1 MTTPEVSMPSTVH
14 PPTIPPAEF
23 DRSVETRRIAVPHE
37 DGMPRHFVD
46 GDLLQSH
53 IMATLSATFPKGEQ
67 FFVDSVRAFRSEIDD
82 DELRRQVAGFI
93 GQESMHG
100 REHDRFNEILAEMG
114 YPTRF
119 VDGATGAVMGLM
131 QRVLPPS
138 VQLAVTAAA
147 EHFTSVLAEQILE
160 EDAFADQDLPEDV
173 KDLFRWHALE
183 ECEHKAVAYD
193 VYQRCVGNEAV
204 RLATMH
210 ALTALLGAVVV
221 SSLLGTVLSDR
232 SARNPV
238 RFVRSVLNLRRSPF
252 ARKKIALRLLEY
264 NRPGFHPDDR
274 DTELLV
280 TQWREALFGAEGE
293 LNDILAGARKASA

>member
-1 MTTPEVSMPSTVH
+1 
-14 PPTIPPAEF
+14 
-23 DRSVETRRIAVPHE
+23 
-37 DGMPRHFVD
+37 
-46 GDLLQSH
+46 
-53 IMATLSATFPKGEQ
+53 
-67 FFVDSVRAFRSEIDD
+67 
-82 DELRRQVAGFI
+82 
-93 GQESMHG
+93 
-100 REHDRFNEILAEMG
+100 
-114 YPTRF
+114 
-119 VDGATGAVMGLM
+119 MGLM

-147 EHFTSVLAEQILE
+147 EHFTSVLAEQILA
-160 EDAFADQDLPEDV
+160 EDSFADQDLPEDV

-238 RFVRSVLNLRRSPF
+238 RFVRSVLNLRS
-252 ARKKIALRLLEY
+252 EE
-264 NRPGFHPDDR
+264 H
-274 DTELLV
+274 TSELQSLMRISYAV
-280 TQWREALFGAEGE
+280 
-293 LNDILAGARKASA
+293 

>member
-1 MTTPEVSMPSTVH
+1 MPS
-14 PPTIPPAEF
+14 PASPLTITPAEF
-23 DRSVETRRIAVPHE
+23 DRSVEARRVAVPYGE
-37 DGMPRHFVD
+37 GMPRHFVD

-67 FFVDSVRAFRSEIDD
+67 FFVDSVRAFRHQIDD
-82 DELRRQVAGFI
+82 EELRRQVAGFI

-100 REHDRFNEILAEMG
+100 REHDRFNEVLAAMG
-114 YPTRF
+114 YPTR
-119 VDGATGAVMGLM
+119 VIDGATGAAMRLM

-160 EDAFADQDLPEDV
+160 EDAFADQDLPDDV

-193 VYQRCVGNEAV
+193 VYQRCVGNEAI

-210 ALTALLGAVVV
+210 ALSALLGAVVV
-221 SSLLGTVLSDR
+221 ASLLGTVLSDR

-238 RFVRSVLNLRRSPF
+238 RFVHSVLNLRRSPF

-280 TQWREALFGAEGE
+280 AQWREALFGLDGE
-293 LNDILAGARKASA
+293 LNHILTGTRTASA

>member
-1 MTTPEVSMPSTVH
+1 MPSPVH

-23 DRSVETRRIAVPHE
+23 DRSVETRRIAVPH
-37 DGMPRHFVD
+37 DDRMPRHFVE

-53 IMATLSATFPKGEQ
+53 IMAILSATFPKGEE
-67 FFVDSVRAFRSEIDD
+67 FFVQSVRAFRDQIGDE
-82 DELRRQVAGFI
+82 ELRRQVAGFI
-93 GQESMHG
+93 GQETMHG
-100 REHDRFNEILAEMG
+100 REHDRFNEVLAEMG

-119 VDGATGAVMGLM
+119 VDGATGAAMGLM
-131 QRVLPPS
+131 QRLLPPS

-147 EHFTSVLAEQILE
+147 EHYTSVLAEQMLHD
-160 EDAFADQDLPEDV
+160 DAFADQDLPEDV

-193 VYQRCVGNEAV
+193 VYQRCVGNEAI

-210 ALTALLGAVVV
+210 ALSALLGVVV
-221 SSLLGTVLSDR
+221 VTSLLGTMLSDR
-232 SARNPV
+232 SARNPI
-238 RFVRSVLNLRRSPF
+238 RFLRSVRNLRRSPF

-274 DTELLV
+274 DSELLV
-280 TQWREALFGAEGE
+280 AQWREALFGAEGE

>member
-1 MTTPEVSMPSTVH
+1 MPSLANRSSIT
-14 PPTIPPAEF
+14 PGAF
-23 DRSVETRRIAVPHE
+23 DRSVETRRVAVPY
-37 DGMPRHFVD
+37 DARMPRHFVD

-67 FFVDSVRAFRSEIDD
+67 FFVDSVRAFRDQIDD
-82 DELRRQVAGFI
+82 DELRHQVAGFI

-100 REHDRFNEILAEMG
+100 REHDRFNQVLAAMG
-114 YPTRF
+114 YPTRL
-119 VDGATGAVMGLM
+119 VDGATGAAMGLL
-131 QRVLPPS
+131 QRALPPS

-147 EHFTSVLAEQILE
+147 EHYTSVLAEQILE
-160 EDAFADQDLPEDV
+160 EDAFAHQDLPEDV

-193 VYQRCVGNEAV
+193 VYQRCVGNEV
-204 RLATMH
+204 IRLATMH
-210 ALTALLGAVVV
+210 GLSVLLGAVVV
-221 SSLLGTVLSDR
+221 TSLLGTVLSDR

-238 RFVRSVLNLRRSPF
+238 RFARSVLNLRRSPF
-252 ARKKIALRLLEY
+252 ARKRIALRLLEY

-280 TQWREALFGAEGE
+280 AQWREALFGPDGE
-293 LNDILAGARKASA
+293 LNDILSRPRRAIA

>member
-1 MTTPEVSMPSTVH
+1 MPSLAH
-14 PPTIPPAEF
+14 PPSTAPAEF
-23 DRSVETRRIAVPHE
+23 DRSVETRRVAVPHDE
-37 DGMPRHFVD
+37 GMPRHFIE

-67 FFVDSVRAFRSEIDD
+67 FFVDSVRAFRDQIDD
-82 DELRRQVAGFI
+82 EELRRQVAGFI

-100 REHDRFNEILAEMG
+100 REHDRFNEVLAEMG
-114 YPTRF
+114 YPTR
-119 VDGATGAVMGLM
+119 VIDGATGAAMGLM
-131 QRVLPPS
+131 QRILPPS

-160 EDAFADQDLPEDV
+160 EDAFAQQDLPDDV

-193 VYQRCVGNEAV
+193 VYQRCVGNEAI

-210 ALTALLGAVVV
+210 VLSSLLGAVVIA
-221 SSLLGTVLSDR
+221 SLVGTVVSDR
-232 SARNPV
+232 SARNPA

-252 ARKKIALRLLEY
+252 ARRKIALRLLEY

-274 DTELLV
+274 DTEVLV
-280 TQWREALFGAEGE
+280 ARWRDTLFGPDGE
-293 LNDILAGARKASA
+293 LNDILTGGRRASA